1 MVFETE
7 RLKIRRAK
15 DSNGDVELYY
25 RLWTDPKVMTQVG
38 FPHGLK
44 ITREGI
50 REGLK
55 GAGDTVFER
64 KLIVVQKETGR
75 AIGECKLGK
84 PNDEGIS
91 QTDIKLLPE
100 FWGKGYGTEIK
111 QGLVDYLFTHT
122 DCTAVKATPNKN
134 NIASQKMQEAV
145 GGRKIKEDVFRFP
158 EEMRGYTVDVHY
170 YLYLV
175 YRKDWEKIK
184 KT

>member
-1 MVFETE
+1 MTGQNMVFQTE
-7 RLKIRRAK
+7 RLIIRRAI
-15 DSNGDVELYY
+15 DSDGDVELYY

-55 GAGDTVFER
+55 DAGDTVFDR
-64 KLIVVQKETGR
+64 KLIVAQKETGL

-84 PNDEGIS
+84 PDDERIS

-100 FWGKGYGTEIK
+100 FWGNGYGTEIK
-111 QGLVDYLFTHT
+111 RSLVDYLFTRT
-122 DCTAVKATPNKN
+122 DCRAVKATPNKN

-145 GGRKIKEDVFRFP
+145 DGRRIKEGVFRFP
-158 EEMRGYTVDVHY
+158 EEMRAYTVDVHY
-170 YLYLV
+170 YL
-175 YRKDWEKIK
+175 
-184 KT
+184 